1 MSYAVSEGELDL
13 EKKYIHEKKQSN
25 LAYTGEKKTI
35 RTSQCAG
42 VLGSNEGLK
51 GAQRNAEHSIQ
62 IAIRISSAKQFA
74 TNSLISH
81 LLALS

>member
-1 MSYAVSEGELDL
+1 MQSLKGNLTWK
-13 EKKYIHEKKQSN
+13 KKYIHEKKQSI

-35 RTSQCAG
+35 KTSQCAG

-62 IAIRISSAKQFA
+62 IAIRISPAKQFA
-74 TNSLISH
+74 TNSLISL